1 MRKTLRWAAIGATVA
16 TAGAVLSVTTMAGA
30 STAPAP
36 KPTSLTIAASRPVI
50 TAGGTEVIS
59 GTLKTGHIALAGEPI
74 SLDTVD
80 ARGALHKTGLLG
92 VTAKNTGLVTFRFV
106 PKASATYE
114 LVFAGARGLAA
125 SHSGRAVVRVNRI
138 ATKLAIATSATSI
151 KAGGKATITGTLTAG
166 TTPLAGR
173 AILLFR
179 VDAQGRLVA
188 RVGQPHV
195 TAKSTG
201 KVTFTVEPLTT
212 TSYALVWPGGWQYAP
227 SRSATVKITVTKTAT
242 TLTLAA
248 SSASIKKGSTVTLT
262 GKLTAGATPLK
273 GEVVS
278 LYAVGAGGKLT
289 LLQNGAKITDAT
301 GTVTFTR
308 APNATITFELV
319 FRATPLLAGS
329 KSTAVTVTVR
339 P

>member
-30 STAPAP
+30 ATAPAA
-36 KPTSLTIAASRPVI
+36 KPTSLTIAASKSVV
-50 TAGGTEVIS
+50 TAGGTEVVS
-59 GTLKTGHIALAGEPI
+59 GTLKTGHTALAGEPV

-80 ARGALHKTGLLG
+80 VHGALHKTGLIG
-92 VTAKNTGLVTFRFV
+92 VTAKNTGLVTFKFT
-106 PKASATYE
+106 PKATATYE
-114 LVFAGARGLAA
+114 LVFPGAKGLSAA
-125 SHSGRAVVRVNRI
+125 HSGKAVVKVNRI
-138 ATKLAIATSATSI
+138 ATKLAIATSASSI

-173 AILLFR
+173 GIFLFK
-179 VDAQGRLVA
+179 VDAQGHLVA

-195 TAKSTG
+195 TAKTTG
-201 KVTFTVEPLTT
+201 QVSFTVSPLTT

-242 TLTLAA
+242 TLALTA

-262 GKLTAGATPLK
+262 GKLAAGTTALK
-273 GEVVS
+273 GEVVE
-278 LYAVGAGGKLT
+278 LYTVDAKGVLH
-289 LLQNGAKITDAT
+289 LVQNGAKFTSAT

-308 APNATITFELV
+308 APGATTKFELV
-319 FRATPLLAGS
+319 FRATALLAGS
-329 KSTAVTVTVR
+329 KSAAVTVTVT